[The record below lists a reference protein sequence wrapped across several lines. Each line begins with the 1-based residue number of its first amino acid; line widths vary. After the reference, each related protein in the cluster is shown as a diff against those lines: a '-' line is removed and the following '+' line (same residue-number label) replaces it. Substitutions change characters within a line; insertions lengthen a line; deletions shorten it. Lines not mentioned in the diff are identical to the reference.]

1 MSTLEQLKHG
11 LENTWDSV
19 AEGWQQLHA
28 RASQALTR
36 FRPGQ
41 SRTDVET
48 ANEQVL
54 HAASRWGL
62 LAAEVSE
69 NDAEIEVRLEAP
81 GMEADDF
88 DIDVI
93 DTTLV
98 VRGEKRVAREHTRGH
113 YYTMECAYGSFE
125 RALPL
130 PASVDENATRARYR
144 RGILTITLPKTHG
157 SKGRRI
163 PVES

>member
-1 MSTLEQLKHG
+1 MSTLDQLKHG
-11 LENTWDSV
+11 LENTWDTM
-19 AEGWQQLHA
+19 AEGWQQLHE

-36 FRPGQ
+36 FRPGH
-41 SRTDVET
+41 THGEVET
-48 ANEQVL
+48 ANERFL

-69 NDAEIEVRLEAP
+69 NDKEIQVRLEAP

-88 DIDVI
+88 DIDVMNN
-93 DTTLV
+93 TLV
-98 VRGEKRVAREHTRGH
+98 VRGEKRVERTHSHDH

-130 PASVDENATRARYR
+130 PASVDEHAARARYR
-144 RGILTITLPKTHG
+144 RGILTITLPKTNT

-163 PVES
+163 HVKG